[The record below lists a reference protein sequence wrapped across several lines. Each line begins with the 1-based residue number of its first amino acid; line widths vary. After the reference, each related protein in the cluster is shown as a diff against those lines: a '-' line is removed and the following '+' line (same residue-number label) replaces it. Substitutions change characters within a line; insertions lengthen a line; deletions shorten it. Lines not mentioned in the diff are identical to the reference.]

1 MGAKIL
7 IISIISC
14 FFSFG
19 PVDIQQKDVFDT
31 LSGYFKDSNSKEL
44 AGYFASVIELE
55 ILSEEGEYSKAQAE
69 LILRDFFSKHVPVS
83 VKVIHRLSSS
93 SNYKIGVLYLQSQK
107 DKLRVSISMAN
118 NGNKFLIKSI
128 TIENDKEL

>member
-1 MGAKIL
+1 MGAKFL

-19 PVDIQQKDVFDT
+19 PVEIQQKDVFDT

-55 ILSEEGEYSKAQAE
+55 ILSEEGEYSKTQAE

>member
-1 MGAKIL
+1 MGAKFL

>member
-14 FFSFG
+14 FFSFT
-19 PVDIQQKDVFDT
+19 PAEVRQKDVFDT
-31 LSGYFKDSNSKEL
+31 LSGYFKDSNSKEI
-44 AGYFASVIELE
+44 AGYFASVIEME

-69 LILRDFFSKHVPVS
+69 LILRDFFPKHSPVS
-83 VKVIHRLSSS
+83 VKVVHRLSSS
-93 SNYKIGVLYLQSQK
+93 SNYKFGVLSLQSRE
-107 DKLRVSISMAN
+107 DKLRVSISMAK
-118 NGNKFLIKSI
+118 NGNQFLIKTI

>member
-1 MGAKIL
+1 MGAKFL

-19 PVDIQQKDVFDT
+19 PVEIQQKDVFDT

>member
-14 FFSFG
+14 FFSFT
-19 PVDIQQKDVFDT
+19 PAEVRQKDVFDT
-31 LSGYFKDSNSKEL
+31 LSGYFKDSNSKEIS
-44 AGYFASVIELE
+44 GYFASVIEME

-69 LILRDFFSKHVPVS
+69 LILRDFFSKHSPVS
-83 VKVIHRLSSS
+83 VKVVHRLSSS
-93 SNYKIGVLYLQSQK
+93 SNYKFGVLSLQSRE
-107 DKLRVSISMAN
+107 DKLRVSISMAK
-118 NGNKFLIKSI
+118 NGNQFLIKTI

>member
-14 FFSFG
+14 FFSSM
-19 PVDIQQKDVFDT
+19 PAEVQQKDIFDT
-31 LSGYFKDSNSKEL
+31 LSGYFKDSNSKEI

-69 LILRDFFSKHVPVS
+69 LILRDFFSKHTPVS

-93 SNYKIGVLYLQSQK
+93 SNYKFGVLYLQSK
-107 DKLRVSISMAN
+107 EDKLRVSISMAN
-118 NGNKFLIKSI
+118 NGSKFWIKTI

>member
-7 IISIISC
+7 IITIISC
-14 FFSFG
+14 FFSFK
-19 PVDIQQKDVFDT
+19 PAEVPQKDIFDT
-31 LSGYFKDSNSKEL
+31 LSVHFKDSNSKEI

-55 ILSEEGEYSKAQAE
+55 ILSEVGEYSKAQAE
-69 LILRDFFSKHVPVS
+69 LILRDFFSKHIPVS

-93 SNYKIGVLYLQSQK
+93 SNYKFGVLYLQSQK

-118 NGNKFLIKSI
+118 NGNKFWIKTI